1 MFEDCLGG
9 DGALCH
15 AVAGSPFVRLMRSI
29 REESAD
35 SVGDDGVLLVVLA
48 CCWWSLGVRGF
59 ALVVVDVTLSC
70 VTCFLSL

>member
-9 DGALCH
+9 DDAWSH
-15 AVAGSPFVRLMRSI
+15 AVAGSPFVRLMRPKCGG
-29 REESAD
+29 SAAR
-35 SVGDDGVLLVVLA
+35 VGDDGVLLVVLA

-70 VTCFLSL
+70 VTYSCR